1 MKVILL
7 KDVKGQGKKGDI
19 IEVSPGYARNFLL
32 PGGHAQ
38 EATSANLNVANQQ
51 KAAEAHKRAVDLA
64 AAKELAGKVKDIT
77 LKIPLKV
84 SENGKIF
91 GALTSQVIADEL
103 EKINIKV
110 DRKKIVL
117 DTPIKT
123 VGLHKVL
130 IKPYSEV
137 SAELKVEVIGKQ

>member
-32 PGGHAQ
+32 PGGHAK
-38 EATSANLNVANQQ
+38 EATATNLNVANQQ
-51 KAAEAHKRAVDLA
+51 KAAEVHKKAVDLA
-64 AAKELAGKVKDIT
+64 AAKELSEKLKGIT
-77 LKIPLKV
+77 LTISLKV

-91 GALTSQVIADEL
+91 GALTSQIIADEL
-103 EKINIKV
+103 EKKGLTV

-117 DTPIKT
+117 DSPIKT

-130 IKPYSEV
+130 IKPYAEV
-137 SAELKVEVIGKQ
+137 SAELKVEVVGKN